1 MNITEK
7 LSNLLFLQG
16 RLEENLK
23 NQILC
28 ITHNMGEFNK
38 ATAFTKLLENQ
49 QANLEKEVSTL
60 KQEIESLKTKD

>member
-1 MNITEK
+1 
-7 LSNLLFLQG
+7 
-16 RLEENLK
+16 
-23 NQILC
+23 
-28 ITHNMGEFNK
+28 MGEFNK